1 MCIELCLLCYVVM
14 MMLHSLQSAQHIQ
27 VRAPIVSFLL

>member
-14 MMLHSLQSAQHIQ
+14 MVLHSLQSAQHIQ
-27 VRAPIVSFLL
+27 VQAPIVSFLL